1 MTRRQYS
8 PSRNYIFIIFALAV
22 AAAIGTGASASPNP
36 NPGAP
41 QNAAAPTVSGN
52 AVQGQTLTVATGS
65 WTGQVQSYSYAWQ
78 RCSTSCAPI
87 AGASD
92 ASYTLAAADVG
103 ANISAVVYASGKKG
117 SSSATSNAVG
127 PVAPLPAAAPPPP
140 PPASPAP
147 TIAITAPSAGSTVS
161 GKVAF
166 QATVANGTPTVV
178 NMTVDGGS
186 QYNATTSPYTY
197 NGGTLDTTALVNGAH
212 TLAAKAVFADGT
224 SVSTS
229 ESVTVQNTTS
239 TSAPPTTPTSRIGL
253 AKFGAS
259 LTGFANLDKYG
270 LVIVSGDGVPQARTL
285 TNARTL
291 IYTNASGLHSEY
303 TEGLSYTT
311 ASANGCILGRASN
324 GIYVVDHT
332 KATCNQLE
340 ADAIVTYA
348 KSVGLKGVFLDD
360 TIPQNPYGLTT
371 PAGWENGM
379 VSFVHLVHQG
389 LTAAGL
395 YLLTNSNAFN
405 DPSLGNGD
413 NGSGDLAWAKLLAP
427 DGVMTESWQE
437 TRDGTY
443 RLRTSGTSWY
453 QNWDGWQAFEKGVLA
468 AGMDFVGL
476 SYNANAAYGYA
487 SMLLNDNGH
496 AYYIHANPDGSDPWS
511 TTWTKNEGAAV
522 DPAGTNP
529 RRFQNGT
536 ATVSSTSATASL

>member
-1 MTRRQYS
+1 MTRRQFS
-8 PSRNYIFIIFALAV
+8 PTRNYIFIIFALAV
-22 AAAIGTGASASPNP
+22 VAVIGAGASASPNL

-41 QNAAAPTVSGN
+41 QNSSAPTVSGN
-52 AVQGQTLTVATGS
+52 AVQGQALTVAAGS

-78 RCSTSCAPI
+78 RCSTTCAPI

-92 ASYTLAAADVG
+92 SSYTLAAADVG
-103 ANISAVVYASGKKG
+103 ANVSAVVYASGKKG

-127 PVAPLPAAAPPPP
+127 PVAPLPT
-140 PPASPAP
+140 PAP
-147 TIAITAPSAGSTVS
+147 APAPAPSPTVTITAPADASTVS
-161 GKVAF
+161 GKITF

-186 QYNATTSPYTY
+186 QYNASTSPYTY
-197 NGGTLDTTALVNGAH
+197 NGGTLDTTTLSNGAH
-212 TLAAKAVFADGT
+212 TLAAKAVFADGS

-229 ESVTVQNTTS
+229 ASVTVQNTTTAPSS
-239 TSAPPTTPTSRIGL
+239 TTTSSSRIGL
-253 AKFGAS
+253 AKLGSS
-259 LTGFANLDKYG
+259 LTGFSNLSQYG

-285 TNARTL
+285 TGARTL
-291 IYTNASGLHSEY
+291 IYTNASGVHSEY
-303 TEGLSYTT
+303 TEGISYTT

-324 GIYVVDHT
+324 GIYVFDHT

-340 ADAIVTYA
+340 ADAIVSYA
-348 KSVGLKGVFLDD
+348 KTVGLKGVFLDD
-360 TIPQNPYGLTT
+360 TIPQNPYGFTT
-371 PAGWENGM
+371 PSGWENGM

-405 DPSLGNGD
+405 DPALGNGD

-453 QNWDGWQAFEKGVLA
+453 QNWDGWQSFEKGVLA

-476 SYNANAAYGYA
+476 SYNSNAAYGYA

-496 AYYIHANPDGSDPWS
+496 AYYIHANPDGSDPWG
-511 TTWTKNEGAAV
+511 TWAKNEGAAV
-522 DPAGTNP
+522 DAAGTNP
-529 RRFQNGT
+529 RRFANGT
-536 ATVSSTSATASL
+536 ASVTSSAATASL